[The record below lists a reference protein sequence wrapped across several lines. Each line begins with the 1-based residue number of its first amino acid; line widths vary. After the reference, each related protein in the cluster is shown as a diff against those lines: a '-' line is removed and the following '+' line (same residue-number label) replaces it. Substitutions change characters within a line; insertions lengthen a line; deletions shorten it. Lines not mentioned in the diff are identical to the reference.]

1 MIRTV
6 THLKLLYFK
15 CTKLNCLS
23 HPIKFVNF
31 GNSQLSNLLNTYC
44 RMDTY
49 FYVKPCLIDLRL
61 SEVLTSRQLSY
72 FETLL
77 LPTKEVSF
85 IRKKL
90 TYFAS
95 KETTESSSGLGRR
108 NPGQSSKMRP
118 RLRRWRRWET
128 KKLDKVLFS
137 TFSSFRNNKPI
148 SFSLFFCPKQIDE
161 IYDSDGKWKL
171 FRRHKNI

>member
-1 MIRTV
+1 
-6 THLKLLYFK
+6 
-15 CTKLNCLS
+15 
-23 HPIKFVNF
+23 
-31 GNSQLSNLLNTYC
+31 
-44 RMDTY
+44 MDTY

-108 NPGQSSKMRP
+108 NPGQSSNMRP
-118 RLRRWRRWET
+118 RLRR
-128 KKLDKVLFS
+128 
-137 TFSSFRNNKPI
+137 
-148 SFSLFFCPKQIDE
+148 
-161 IYDSDGKWKL
+161 
-171 FRRHKNI
+171 